1 MMQNNSLHD
10 ILPLTEVT
18 MSKARTVRFDDD
30 IEPAVE
36 RFLEK
41 NDLNLNKM
49 VNLAVLEFISK
60 PHTIELQP
68 VNEDDW
74 DRKMKGSYKK
84 YKKTLD
90 ELAK

>member
-1 MMQNNSLHD
+1 MMQNKSFYD
-10 ILPLTEVT
+10 TLPKTEVT
-18 MSKARTVRFDDD
+18 MSKPRTVRFDDD

-60 PHTIELQP
+60 PHT
-68 VNEDDW
+68 D
-74 DRKMKGSYKK
+74 
-84 YKKTLD
+84 
-90 ELAK
+90 